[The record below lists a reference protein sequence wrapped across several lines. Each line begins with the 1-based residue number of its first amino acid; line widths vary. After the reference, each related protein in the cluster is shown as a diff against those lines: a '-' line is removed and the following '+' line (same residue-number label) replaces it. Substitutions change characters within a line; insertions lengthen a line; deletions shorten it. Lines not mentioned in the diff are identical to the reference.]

1 MKVTWCIQDCKNKIV
16 GISFHPQMF
25 AATQEMYRKCI
36 NFFSDFMVTWICP
49 FFRAVFPLINLN
61 LVYVNLEKKSFEVS
75 RKNPFEILIIVHCCI
90 ELLIWEFQAYFYTS
104 SKVRIIALAGGNN
117 GCLILISVW
126 FITSFMCQKRGMHPF
141 HFYHTVTKYSYL
153 LNYFEIEK
161 KKFSFC
167 QKKYWIFMELLKS
180 SKMRLLEE
188 NRFCHSVWFHSG
200 AKNHR
205 VCLLLVW
212 YA

>member
-1 MKVTWCIQDCKNKIV
+1 MRSLIYYMKVTWCIQDCKNKIV
-16 GISFHPQMF
+16 CISFHPQMF

-36 NFFSDFMVTWICP
+36 NSDFMVTWICP

-61 LVYVNLEKKSFEVS
+61 LVYVSLEKKSFEVS
-75 RKNPFEILIIVHCCI
+75 RKNPFEILIIVHYCI

-161 KKFSFC
+161 KKNLVFA
-167 QKKYWIFMELLKS
+167 
-180 SKMRLLEE
+180 R
-188 NRFCHSVWFHSG
+188 
-200 AKNHR
+200 KNIEF
-205 VCLLLVW
+205 LW
-212 YA
+212 NY

>member
-1 MKVTWCIQDCKNKIV
+1 MSTLKKKV
-16 GISFHPQMF
+16 
-25 AATQEMYRKCI
+25 
-36 NFFSDFMVTWICP
+36 
-49 FFRAVFPLINLN
+49 
-61 LVYVNLEKKSFEVS
+61 FEVS